1 MIRVMTFNIRNSNGD
16 RGTVHDWDN
25 RKEKV
30 INVINK
36 NGPNVIGFQEVLGD
50 QLKFLVEK
58 LPSYDHVG
66 IGRDDGGNEGESRL
80 DSLSF

>member
-36 NGPNVIGFQEVLGD
+36 
-50 QLKFLVEK
+50 
-58 LPSYDHVG
+58 H
-66 IGRDDGGNEGESRL
+66 
-80 DSLSF
+80 